1 MFILD
6 DLLFKLPAKGLMKIL
21 EEVTDMVDAEVNDES
36 KVKEDLLELQ
46 TRYAIDEISDQEY
59 EEREAELLERLTMAR
74 EAHAV

>member
-74 EAHAV
+74 EAHTV